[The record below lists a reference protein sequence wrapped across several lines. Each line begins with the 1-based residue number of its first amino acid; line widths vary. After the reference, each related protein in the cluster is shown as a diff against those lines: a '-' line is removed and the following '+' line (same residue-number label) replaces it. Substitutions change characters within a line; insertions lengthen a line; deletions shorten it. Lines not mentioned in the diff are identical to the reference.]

1 MAAWLTHYLAEKR
14 KIKRGKVMKD
24 KTEKKEVTKIFQRVS
39 TRIIIKKKIKKELDS
54 LGLLGSDLF
63 SYKNDC

>member
-1 MAAWLTHYLAEKR
+1 MAAWLSHYLAEKR

-39 TRIIIKKKIKKELDS
+39 TRIIIKK
-54 LGLLGSDLF
+54 
-63 SYKNDC
+63 N